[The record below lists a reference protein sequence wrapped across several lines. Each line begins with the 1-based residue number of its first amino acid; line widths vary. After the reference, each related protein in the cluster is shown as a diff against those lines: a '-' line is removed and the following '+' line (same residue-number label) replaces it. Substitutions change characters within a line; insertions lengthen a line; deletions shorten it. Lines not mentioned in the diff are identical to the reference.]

1 MNSEKKQKLKK
12 GMKKKLILLMML
24 LTGLMVQGCATT
36 KLNNVEEMVEH
47 PQFQDAAKAAPDWTK
62 AVLKRLA
69 SLEYE
74 LERK

>member
-1 MNSEKKQKLKK
+1 
-12 GMKKKLILLMML
+12 MKKKLILLMML
-24 LTGLMVQGCATT
+24 VTGLMVQGGATT